1 MILTL
6 EVIGEQAQDLGA
18 GSRKVFN
25 AVGGTIGRLP
35 DNDWVFPDPYVS
47 GRHALI
53 RYLNGKYFVEDTST
67 NGVFINSPDHRLA
80 RSDSHQLRDGD
91 VLFIDAYQI
100 RVSLAKDPEAEH
112 HNDPFALLQARH
124 NKSRGATREI
134 PPPPAPEEDR
144 TASLVKKRGAANE
157 EHPTGTQWF
166 GMSEMESGPKPALP
180 ERVKPEPPRQAPAAQ
195 GRSSRRVPPS
205 VPERPVRAPPP
216 PRRASQSSGDDDEQL
231 RALIAAAGIEGL
243 DPSTETAQVLGS
255 MLRAAVGGLMEVL
268 RARERMKD
276 ELRVRGTTFKVA
288 NNNPLKFSANVD
300 DAFHNLLV
308 KQNSAYLDPET
319 ALEDAFRDVR
329 DHQAAFLS
337 AMRLAFESMLSQLDP
352 TRLQD
357 DFDRQIKKGSILGVP
372 AKLRYWDLYRDKY
385 TDLAK
390 DAQGAFRALFGDAFA
405 KAYEEQL
412 DRLQG
417 LARGRDK

>member
-67 NGVFINSPDHRLA
+67 NGVFINSPDHRLS

-112 HNDPFALLQARH
+112 QNDPFALLQARH

-134 PPPPAPEEDR
+134 PPPRPHEEDR
-144 TASLVKKRGAANE
+144 TASLVKKRGAASNE

-180 ERVKPEPPRQAPAAQ
+180 ERVKPEPPRPAPAAH
-195 GRSSRRVPPS
+195 GRGSRRVPPS
-205 VPERPVRAPPP
+205 VPERPVRTPPP
-216 PRRASQSSGDDDEQL
+216 PRASQPSGAADEQL

-243 DPSTETAQVLGS
+243 DPSTEAAQVLGS

-352 TRLQD
+352 NRLQD
-357 DFDRQIKKGSILGVP
+357 DFDRQLKKGSILGVP